1 MKTKLWLAILW
12 SIVLVADIISAV
24 VGNDPSWVLVFCP
37 LIILV
42 MDKWENYIRNK
53 GDY

>member
-42 MDKWENYIRNK
+42 MDKWENYIRSK
-53 GDY
+53 GGY

>member
-1 MKTKLWLAILW
+1 MKMKLWMAIMW

-37 LIILV
+37 LTILV
-42 MDKWENYIRNK
+42 MDKWENYIRIK